1 MLFCVPRKRGRTPA
15 RSIDAALLVGVYT
28 HNCDYLMINAVSLI
42 SMAAPRHVRPAT
54 LLRGRDPNPPAMSL
68 IAFAAVAKARQA
80 SEGQAYGTQ
89 SRQG

>member
-1 MLFCVPRKRGRTPA
+1 
-15 RSIDAALLVGVYT
+15 
-28 HNCDYLMINAVSLI
+28 
-42 SMAAPRHVRPAT
+42 MAAPRHVRPAT